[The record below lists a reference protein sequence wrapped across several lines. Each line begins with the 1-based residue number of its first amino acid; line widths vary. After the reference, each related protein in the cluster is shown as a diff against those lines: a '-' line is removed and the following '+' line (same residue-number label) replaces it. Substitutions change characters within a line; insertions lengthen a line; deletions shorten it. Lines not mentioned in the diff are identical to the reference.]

1 MEEEKN
7 HTAINFEYDSDTTVE
22 SWSRDIEIIL
32 DNLLENINTLQA
44 EHKKLYIQ
52 LQSKLII
59 FRVPL
64 IFLASLNS
72 VFSVGLNAYIEQ
84 NLVSTINCLIS
95 LVCACISSVEL
106 FLNINKNMETTLQSY
121 HGYKLLGI
129 KISSTRKL
137 NREHRDKNA
146 LGFMNECISEYK
158 NLLEQ
163 SVVLITDLDDELLNY
178 KAETKNVLLTFG
190 SPIKKPTVS

>member
-1 MEEEKN
+1 MEEKKE
-7 HTAINFEYDSDTTVE
+7 HMEINFEYDSDTTIE

-52 LQSKLII
+52 LQAKLIW
-59 FRVPL
+59 FRIPL
-64 IFLASLNS
+64 ILLSSLNS
-72 VFSVGLNAYIEQ
+72 VFSVGLSDYVDQ
-84 NLVSTINCLIS
+84 SLVSTINCLIS
-95 LVCACISSVEL
+95 LMCACISSVEL

-129 KISSTRKL
+129 RISSCRKL
-137 NREHRDKNA
+137 DREHREKNA

-163 SVVLITDLDDELLNY
+163 SIVLITDLDDELLNY
-178 KAETKNVLLTFG
+178 KAETKNILLTFG
-190 SPIKKPTVS
+190 TPTKRIKN

>member
-1 MEEEKN
+1 MDEKKEHME
-7 HTAINFEYDSDTTVE
+7 INFEYDSDTTIE

-52 LQSKLII
+52 LQAKLIW
-59 FRVPL
+59 FRIPL
-64 IFLASLNS
+64 ILLSSLNS
-72 VFSVGLNAYIEQ
+72 VFSVGLSEYVDQ
-84 NLVSTINCLIS
+84 SLVSTINCLIS
-95 LVCACISSVEL
+95 LICACISSVEL

-129 KISSTRKL
+129 RISSCRKL
-137 NREHRDKNA
+137 DREHREKNA
-146 LGFMNECISEYK
+146 IGFMNECISEYK

-163 SVVLITDLDDELLNY
+163 SIVLITDLDDELLNY

-190 SPIKKPTVS
+190 TPTKRIK

>member
-7 HTAINFEYDSDTTVE
+7 HTAINFEYDSDITVE

-95 LVCACISSVEL
+95 L
-106 FLNINKNMETTLQSY
+106 
-121 HGYKLLGI
+121 
-129 KISSTRKL
+129 
-137 NREHRDKNA
+137 
-146 LGFMNECISEYK
+146 
-158 NLLEQ
+158 
-163 SVVLITDLDDELLNY
+163 
-178 KAETKNVLLTFG
+178 
-190 SPIKKPTVS
+190 

>member
-1 MEEEKN
+1 MEEKN
-7 HTAINFEYDSDTTVE
+7 HISINFDNDSDTTIE

-72 VFSVGLNAYIEQ
+72 VFSVGLNTYVDQ

-129 KISSTRKL
+129 KISSCRKL
-137 NREHRDKNA
+137 DREHRDKNA
-146 LGFMNECISEYK
+146 LGFMNEYISEYK

-163 SVVLITDLDDELLNY
+163 SVVLLTDLDDELLNY

-190 SPIKKPTVS
+190 SPSKSIK